1 MTRTGRG
8 LDGDALV
15 RLLSP
20 GQFVVMEPDMS
31 EFVCA
36 DLAQMLPKVS
46 DCERRGIEP
55 IVRWRQADGRVV
67 QHWGRP
73 PSGWGVEGTA
83 PA

>member
-1 MTRTGRG
+1 MSRRPD
-8 LDGDALV
+8 LAGDALD
-15 RLLSP
+15 RLLSA

-36 DLAQMLPKVS
+36 DLAQMLAKVD

-55 IVRWRQADGRVV
+55 IVRWRRADGRVV